1 MRATLIV
8 NSPNA
13 DLAALEAVLGESRL
27 TEHALGTARPSGL
40 IRRQSIWMR
49 DWVVSAEP
57 PTSPLQQIVS
67 WFEEKRPALLAL
79 DPDVSVKLSAVAD
92 PDGFAVP
99 IDLAEQLFLQ
109 RIYLTIDLPRAGE
122 PA

>member
-13 DLAALEAVLGESRL
+13 DLASLEGVLGESRL
-27 TEHALGTARPSGL
+27 KKHDLGMARPSGL

-57 PTSPLQQIVS
+57 PTSPLQEIVS
-67 WFEEKRPALLAL
+67 WYGSKRPELLAL
-79 DPDVSVKLSAVAD
+79 DPDVFVKLSAVAD
-92 PDGFAVP
+92 EDGFAVP

-109 RIYLTIDLPRAGE
+109 RIYLTVDLPPAGE
-122 PA
+122 LA

>member
-27 TEHALGTARPSGL
+27 KEHALGTARPSGL

-109 RIYLTIDLPRAGE
+109 RIYLTIDLPQAGE

>member
-13 DLAALEAVLGESRL
+13 DLAALKAVLGESRL
-27 TEHALGTARPSGL
+27 EEHALGTARPSGL

-49 DWVVSAEP
+49 DWVVTAEP

-79 DPDVSVKLSAVAD
+79 DPDVFVKLSAVAD

-99 IDLAEQLFLQ
+99 IDLSEQLFLQ
-109 RIYLTIDLPRAGE
+109 RIYLTIDFPRAGE
-122 PA
+122 LD